1 MFNLTFIEVI
11 VIMII
16 VGIIAFIPMAFLFN
30 FGLPNDGSHTGYITA
45 VEREGIIW
53 KTYTAYVKTN
63 SQSSQEDKY
72 CVDSSVV
79 EELKKAQVENK
90 QVTVNY
96 KRGFTLPIWECSGE
110 STEIISVK

>member
-53 KTYTAYVKTN
+53 KT
-63 SQSSQEDKY
+63 
-72 CVDSSVV
+72 
-79 EELKKAQVENK
+79 
-90 QVTVNY
+90 
-96 KRGFTLPIWECSGE
+96 
-110 STEIISVK
+110 